1 MTKRIVL
8 AFIVLLLAGSF
19 ASGANG
25 VLPVEKDSALD
36 ESVLGELPADK
47 RPQVGQPLE
56 DFTLAD
62 LGGTEQSLG
71 KYIGEKGVLL
81 VYWAAWCSSC
91 QEELPVLNGY
101 YDSDGPFQILAAN
114 FREPVATIEAF
125 KQEHG
130 LAFPLVPDPKG
141 ELRRKY
147 GLTLIPALFFVDRN
161 GILRH
166 FATGEI
172 SLETLEHWLQVISD
186 TEPETVNKEVILN
199 QIINQGKTKLKR
211 LINDRK

>member
-1 MTKRIVL
+1 MIKRIVL
-8 AFIVLLLAGSF
+8 VFILLCFTLSN
-19 ASGANG
+19 ASGVNS
-25 VLPVEKDSALD
+25 VLPVEKDTALD
-36 ESVLGELPADK
+36 ESVLGELSPDK
-47 RPQVGQPLE
+47 GPQVGQPLE
-56 DFTLAD
+56 DFVLSD
-62 LGGTEQSLG
+62 LGGTNQSLG
-71 KYIGEKGVLL
+71 KYLGEKGVLL

-114 FREPVATIEAF
+114 FREPVATIEDF
-125 KQEHG
+125 KQEHN
-130 LAFPLVPDPKG
+130 LTFPLVPDPKG

-147 GLTLIPALFFVDRN
+147 RLSSIPALFFVDRN

-172 SLETLEHWLQVISD
+172 NQETLEYWLQVISD
-186 TEPETVNKEVILN
+186 AEPEMVNKEVILN

-211 LINDRK
+211 LIDDGK